1 MRANSGPLIPHG
13 ARSMLESSRTVAL
26 RGRLGRP
33 NVGKSR
39 LFNRLT
45 GRRLSI
51 VHDQPGV
58 TRDVI
63 SAEVGDAYCLPVKLD
78 TGGIGMDLEQTPQRI
93 AHAAEDQVEFALQA
107 AQVILFV
114 VDAQSGIT
122 TLDERVA
129 EKLRR
134 YGPQVLLV
142 ANKVDMDVDASQAD
156 EFVQLGLGMPVSVS
170 AEHGRGVIELN
181 HAIEARLGP
190 KPPAARSADRRIPIA
205 LFGRPNVG
213 KSSLGNALLKSQRL
227 IVSDV
232 PGTTRDAVELD
243 LEYQKSSNETL
254 KFRLADTAGL
264 RSKRKVDSSV
274 EYFSSM
280 RTQHALERSDVVF
293 LVIDAMEGVT
303 KQDQAL
309 AGAIQDAGKSM
320 VVVVNKWDLVLQQ
333 WEQQPVDGFKNV
345 QQFAQAYEKSL
356 RKQFFFFRIQRFYL
370 CLPQRDFK

>member
-1 MRANSGPLIPHG
+1 MSI
-13 ARSMLESSRTVAL
+13 LESSRTVAL
-26 RGRLGRP
+26 VGRP

-63 SAEVGDAYCLPVKLD
+63 SAEVGDAYCLLD

-134 YGPQVLLV
+134 YGPTVLLV

-205 LFGRPNVG
+205 SDGPM
-213 KSSLGNALLKSQRL
+213 SGN
-227 IVSDV
+227 
-232 PGTTRDAVELD
+232 
-243 LEYQKSSNETL
+243 
-254 KFRLADTAGL
+254 
-264 RSKRKVDSSV
+264 
-274 EYFSSM
+274 
-280 RTQHALERSDVVF
+280 
-293 LVIDAMEGVT
+293 
-303 KQDQAL
+303 
-309 AGAIQDAGKSM
+309 
-320 VVVVNKWDLVLQQ
+320 
-333 WEQQPVDGFKNV
+333 
-345 QQFAQAYEKSL
+345 
-356 RKQFFFFRIQRFYL
+356 
-370 CLPQRDFK
+370 LPR